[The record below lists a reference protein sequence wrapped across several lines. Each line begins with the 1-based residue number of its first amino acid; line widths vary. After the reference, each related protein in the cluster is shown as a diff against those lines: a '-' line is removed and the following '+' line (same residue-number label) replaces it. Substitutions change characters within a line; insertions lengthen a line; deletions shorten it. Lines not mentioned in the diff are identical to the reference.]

1 MVVGSWYLS
10 VFSSVPAWGSLG
22 WYPATFHWSAQ
33 RPARPAVWPQPVT
46 VLDLSVGSP
55 SPPVDHLHL
64 LLLLS
69 PSHDAPQVD
78 NTALPPAGP
87 GRALLL
93 LLTDLLVQPRPPLLP
108 GQQAECGGLSRETA
122 RHYCGALGGKNI
134 SFIRRASWLTTWSP
148 PPLTTCP
155 GRTTPTTWPTS
166 SLPSPGWSLTGGGR
180 SKWRLESALW
190 VNISLSLI

>member
-1 MVVGSWYLS
+1 MVSSVGSWYLS

-33 RPARPAVWPQPVT
+33 RAARPAVWPQPVT

-55 SPPVDHLHL
+55 SPPVDHL
-64 LLLLS
+64 LLLS
-69 PSHDAPQVD
+69 SSSSHDAPQVD

-108 GQQAECGGLSRETA
+108 GQQAECGGLSCEAAQLTSIVVF
-122 RHYCGALGGKNI
+122 NVF
-134 SFIRRASWLTTWSP
+134 FIRRLSWPTTWP
-148 PPLTTCP
+148 PPPQTTWP
-155 GRTTPTTWPTS
+155 RLTTPTT
-166 SLPSPGWSLTGGGR
+166 
-180 SKWRLESALW
+180 
-190 VNISLSLI
+190 